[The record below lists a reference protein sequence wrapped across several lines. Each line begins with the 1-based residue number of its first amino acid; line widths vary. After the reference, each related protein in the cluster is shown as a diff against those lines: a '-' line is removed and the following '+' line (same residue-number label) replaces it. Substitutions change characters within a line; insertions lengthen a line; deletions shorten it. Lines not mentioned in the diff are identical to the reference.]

1 MLLSRTL
8 FLENIRRSN
17 VKPYLKEYA
26 EKTLNKIYAQYERA
40 REKRAAKYEM
50 QNRPLMVD
58 ICRYLAC
65 KRDTPAKAIAQHYDL
80 SVQKTVALLKKLA
93 YNDRL
98 VIISRHYKSRNTYNL
113 IEGITFLR

>member
-65 KRDTPAKAIAQHYDL
+65 KRDTPAKAIAQHCDL

-93 YNDRL
+93 YNDKL